1 MNWLRCVCLDLQ
13 PLFCIFRKKMKLFI
27 LMIYIPVVQWH
38 CWHYCGTV
46 VWHRCD
52 TVMALLWHCCSTVGT
67 AVWHRC
73 GTVVALPVRAL
84 LRSFPG
90 DEKRISGDLQQKESS
105 SGNKNVNKQCLE
117 KRMKRV
123 KLQ

>member
-1 MNWLRCVCLDLQ
+1 MALLWNC
-13 PLFCIFRKKMKLFI
+13 
-27 LMIYIPVVQWH
+27 
-38 CWHYCGTV
+38 CGTV
-46 VWHRCD
+46 VALFFG
-52 TVMALLWHCCSTVGT
+52 TVVALF
-67 AVWHRC
+67 C